1 MSLGGDW
8 MDKEDLEVVLKLLE
22 ENGLMEAL
30 ADCGKQGVDPREIV
44 CDLIAK
50 SEELEEMEW

>member
-1 MSLGGDW
+1 

>member
-1 MSLGGDW
+1 

-30 ADCGKQGVDPREIV
+30 ADCRKQGIDPREIV